1 MNWRKQLANMRKQ
14 KEKFRKREKR
24 LIKGK
29 RVSEKFNQLRESK
42 LLQIFSPET
51 NSRLL
56 AGKKH
61 TVTKNKNKMQRRV
74 LPKPLNE
81 HHSQFKSEMG
91 QHLAMSYR
99 QFTRRR
105 PSYITEPKT
114 RDRETCA
121 CAEHEHIRLLISKL
135 HPQGLLQTT
144 SLSQI
149 LCSIMCEPKNKD
161 CMDCICLDCCFEEV
175 KFPEKTSQ
183 LSVMGTMGACH
194 FKQWRKNLRQ
204 CC

>member
-1 MNWRKQLANMRKQ
+1 
-14 KEKFRKREKR
+14 
-24 LIKGK
+24 
-29 RVSEKFNQLRESK
+29 
-42 LLQIFSPET
+42 
-51 NSRLL
+51 
-56 AGKKH
+56 
-61 TVTKNKNKMQRRV
+61 
-74 LPKPLNE
+74 
-81 HHSQFKSEMG
+81 
-91 QHLAMSYR
+91 MSYR

-175 KFPEKTSQ
+175 KFPETDFLAKCHGNNGSVSLQTMEKKPSPMLLKKTYSGTVQ
-183 LSVMGTMGACH
+183 ELKNVFQKKIEAIAIHQFNWVHQTEQFHALKERLTKTEAVLHVDFSENYACKLSREIQAFH
-194 FKQWRKNLRQ
+194 FHFS
-204 CC
+204 